1 MDSKA
6 QIEAMARKYKE
17 EMLRM
22 YKQSGRT
29 NAGAAET
36 ISPPRNAKPT
46 RSPQAS
52 PPQKA
57 APDIQPM
64 RPTSPAAVSPPK
76 TEQTATSS
84 ETLTPSA
91 AEKALT
97 EIPEPK
103 KPAQNMP
110 EQNGSA
116 QNVFEQNGFAQNEHA
131 QNGHK
136 GTSKFPTPE
145 EIMHEEFEESLDNKF
160 KGEIMP
166 QVGSSD
172 EVQSEPSA
180 EMQRPEMASP
190 TENTADEPENF
201 QGNYNSEEFSDLP
214 DPLEPRYSG
223 SEDETPDVSG
233 TGYIKAEV
241 TTGSGAVPIEN
252 AVVLITKKENG
263 RTYLLKMLISDESG
277 STETVALPAPNVAFS
292 ETPDP
297 TEKPFANYYIS
308 AYANGYYAENDMEVP
323 VFSGV
328 KSIQPV
334 ALIPK
339 ASDDSSFMMN

>member
-36 ISPPRNAKPT
+36 ISPPRDAQPI
-46 RSPQAS
+46 RSPQTS
-52 PPQKA
+52 PPPKA
-57 APDIQPM
+57 DTTVQPM
-64 RPTSPAAVSPPK
+64 RPTSAAAVSPPK
-76 TEQTATSS
+76 TEQTAAPS
-84 ETLTPSA
+84 ESLASSA
-91 AEKALT
+91 AEKSLT
-97 EIPEPK
+97 EKPEPK
-103 KPAQNMP
+103 
-110 EQNGSA
+110 S
-116 QNVFEQNGFAQNEHA
+116 
-131 QNGHK
+131 
-136 GTSKFPTPE
+136 TSKFPTPE
-145 EIMHEEFEESLDNKF
+145 EIMHEEFEELLDNRF
-160 KGEIMP
+160 KNEIMP
-166 QVGSSD
+166 QVSVSD

-180 EMQRPEMASP
+180 EMASP
-190 TENTADEPENF
+190 PENTAHDPENF

-223 SEDETPDVSG
+223 GEGETTDISG

-277 STETVALPAPNVAFS
+277 STETVALPAPNAAFS

-308 AYANGYYAENDMEVP
+308 VYANGFYAENDMEVP

-339 ASDDSSFMMN
+339 ASDDSSFMMD

>member
-29 NAGAAET
+29 DGGASEI
-36 ISPPRNAKPT
+36 ISPPRNVQPIKPKT
-46 RSPQAS
+46 AVESTPTKSEITPKAD
-52 PPQKA
+52 PA
-57 APDIQPM
+57 APLMSESAD
-64 RPTSPAAVSPPK
+64 SVKAEPK
-76 TEQTATSS
+76 TPQMQ
-84 ETLTPSA
+84 
-91 AEKALT
+91 
-97 EIPEPK
+97 EIPKNTPK
-103 KPAQNMP
+103 FLSP
-110 EQNGSA
+110 ED
-116 QNVFEQNGFAQNEHA
+116 
-131 QNGHK
+131 
-136 GTSKFPTPE
+136 
-145 EIMHEEFEESLDNKF
+145 IMREEF
-160 KGEIMP
+160 GEPMENRFGNE
-166 QVGSSD
+166 VVSGNNDSD
-172 EVQSEPSA
+172 EVRNEPAA
-180 EMQRPEMASP
+180 EELRPEMTS
-190 TENTADEPENF
+190 NPENF

-223 SEDETPDVSG
+223 GEGETTDISS

-277 STETVALPAPNVAFS
+277 STETVALPAPNAAFS

-308 AYANGYYAENDMEVP
+308 AYANGFYAENDMEVP

-339 ASDDSSFMMN
+339 ASDDSSFMMD